1 MKALLKLKIR
11 LMKENMVLYVIMIA
25 MSLVIAGVFGNSM
38 NGDYT
43 ATIAVVDEDLGIEA
57 SDLITKLASEY
68 KFKVNLL
75 SYDAALEQVKDRT
88 AISAVIIH
96 KSFYDLAEGIEI
108 VQLRETVES
117 GQLSRILESEIALI
131 LQSKT
136 LSQKVEQ
143 VITDQGGNVD
153 TLALSGDVKTV
164 FLEHWQDKKPIQIKT
179 ELLDNSDAISL
190 GLNLH
195 YVAGMTL
202 FFVTYSL
209 MFTVGDILEDKR
221 LHTLDRMLVSPATRM
236 NMLTANLISAMII
249 GMIQITVMVL
259 AGKFMFAIE
268 WGRNLPLVL
277 GIGFLYIFVVT
288 AMSLFV
294 VSLMK
299 TMAQLGA
306 VSPIVLTGM
315 GMIGGCMWPLE
326 IITSKPLLFLANLTP
341 HKWALDAIKGAVIYG
356 RVDQSTILSVV
367 ILLAMGIGYL
377 VLGERVM
384 YFKSLKEN

>member
-68 KFKVNLL
+68 KFKVNLI
-75 SYDAALEQVKDRT
+75 SYEAALEQVKDRT

-259 AGKFMFAIE
+259 AGEFMFAIE

>member
-88 AISAVIIH
+88 AISAVVIH

-143 VITDQGGNVD
+143 VITDQGGSVD

-164 FLEHWQDKKPIQIKT
+164 FLEHWQDKRPIQIKT
-179 ELLDNSDAISL
+179 ELLDNSDAVSL

-288 AMSLFV
+288 SMSLFV

-356 RVDQSTILSVV
+356 RVDQTTLISVV

>member
-11 LMKENMVLYVIMIA
+11 LMKQNLVLYIIMIA
-25 MSLVIAGVFGNSM
+25 MSLVIAAVFGNSM
-38 NGDYT
+38 NGNYT

-68 KFKVNLL
+68 KFKVNLV
-75 SYDAALEQVKDRT
+75 SYEEAMDQVMDRS
-88 AISAVIIH
+88 AISAVVIQ
-96 KSFYDLAEGIEI
+96 KGFYEEASGIEI

-117 GQLSRILESEIALI
+117 GQLSRILESEIDLI
-131 LQSKT
+131 IHSKL
-136 LSQKVEQ
+136 LSQQIES
-143 VITDQGGNVD
+143 VIVDQGGVV
-153 TLALSGDVKTV
+153 TSLALSGEVKTLY
-164 FLEHWQDKKPIQIKT
+164 LEHWQEKKPIHIQT
-179 ELLDNSDAISL
+179 ALLDNSDAISL

-195 YVAGMTL
+195 YIAGMTL

-268 WGRNLPLVL
+268 WGQNLPLVL

-306 VSPIVLTGM
+306 ISPIVLTGM

-356 RVDQSTILSVV
+356 RVDNGTLLSVLVLV
-367 ILLAMGIGYL
+367 IMGVSYL
-377 VLGERVM
+377 ILGERVL

>member
-75 SYDAALEQVKDRT
+75 SYEAALEQVKDRT

-143 VITDQGGNVD
+143 VIVDQGGSVD

>member
-75 SYDAALEQVKDRT
+75 SYEAALEQVKDRT

-117 GQLSRILESEIALI
+117 GQLSRILESEITLI

-143 VITDQGGNVD
+143 VIVDQGGSVD

-384 YFKSLKEN
+384 CFKSLKEN

>member
-11 LMKENMVLYVIMIA
+11 LMKENMVLYIIMIA

-88 AISAVIIH
+88 AISAVVIH

-143 VITDQGGNVD
+143 VITDQGGSVD

-179 ELLDNSDAISL
+179 ELLDNSDAVSL

-288 AMSLFV
+288 SMSLFV

-356 RVDQSTILSVV
+356 RVDQTTVISVV

>member
-11 LMKENMVLYVIMIA
+11 LMKENMVLYIIMIA

-88 AISAVIIH
+88 AISAVVIH

-143 VITDQGGNVD
+143 VITDQGGSVD

-164 FLEHWQDKKPIQIKT
+164 FLEHWQDKRPIQIKT
-179 ELLDNSDAISL
+179 ELLDNSDAVSL

-288 AMSLFV
+288 SMSLFV

-356 RVDQSTILSVV
+356 RVDQTTVISVV

>member
-11 LMKENMVLYVIMIA
+11 LMKENMVLYIIMIA

-88 AISAVIIH
+88 AISAVVIH

-143 VITDQGGNVD
+143 VITDQGGSVD

-179 ELLDNSDAISL
+179 ELLDNSDAVSL

-288 AMSLFV
+288 SMSLFV

-356 RVDQSTILSVV
+356 RVDQTTLISVV

>member
-68 KFKVNLL
+68 KFKVNLI
-75 SYDAALEQVKDRT
+75 SYEAALEQVKDRT

>member
-68 KFKVNLL
+68 KFKVNLI
-75 SYDAALEQVKDRT
+75 SYEAALEQVKDRT

-108 VQLRETVES
+108 LQLRETVES

>member
-1 MKALLKLKIR
+1 
-11 LMKENMVLYVIMIA
+11 
-25 MSLVIAGVFGNSM
+25 M

-68 KFKVNLL
+68 KFKVNLI
-75 SYDAALEQVKDRT
+75 SYEAALEQVKDRT